1 MTCFCLATTHDRRG
15 GRWCTP
21 LVQRVCH
28 GTTSGPLPARIAPLA
43 SSHPMS
49 SQNVP
54 CLPPLASLCLRLH
67 SLPRPGNMPNTPH
80 RTAPHLP
87 CSPDEM
93 ICTRP
98 PICRGRSAAPPAR
111 SLSLNFGGGTHIMGP
126 AARARGA
133 AGPRPRIRGRARTR
147 TQQHSMTSVLALLL
161 FATATALQLPL
172 RAPLPVA
179 LDHSQNYHR
188 ESRSLFNV
196 AVNVDQNPGLHT

>member
-28 GTTSGPLPARIAPLA
+28 GTTSGPLPARRAPLA

-49 SQNVP
+49 SQNAP

-133 AGPRPRIRGRARTR
+133 AGA
-147 TQQHSMTSVLALLL
+147 A
-161 FATATALQLPL
+161 FTALPRNALGARPPGAMEKAEADATKAA
-172 RAPLPVA
+172 RAATVFIAYIVA
-179 LDHSQNYHR
+179 REPCPCGRCHR
-188 ESRSLFNV
+188 
-196 AVNVDQNPGLHT
+196 DQK